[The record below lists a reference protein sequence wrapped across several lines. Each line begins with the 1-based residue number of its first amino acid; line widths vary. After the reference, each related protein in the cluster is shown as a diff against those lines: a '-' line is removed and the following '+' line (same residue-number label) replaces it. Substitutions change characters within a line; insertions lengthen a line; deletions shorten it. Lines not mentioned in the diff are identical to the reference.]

1 MLHTQTYLSKIG
13 QPFLRLFANLS
24 VIKAGIFLKPR
35 GEDEQKSLY
44 KVNDKLL
51 GSAFNNL
58 FNLGRV
64 SQVAIKIQ
72 IRS

>member
-1 MLHTQTYLSKIG
+1 MLHPQTNLSTIG
-13 QPFLRLFANLS
+13 QPFFRLFTNFS

-64 SQVAIKIQ
+64 SQVAIKNQ
-72 IRS
+72 KRS